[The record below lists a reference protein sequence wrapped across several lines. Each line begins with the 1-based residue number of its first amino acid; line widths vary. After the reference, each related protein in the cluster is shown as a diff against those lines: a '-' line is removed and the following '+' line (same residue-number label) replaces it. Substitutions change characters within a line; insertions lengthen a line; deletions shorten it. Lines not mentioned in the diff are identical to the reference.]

1 MARGLNITPTATD
14 PGGNTSEFSAPAAV
28 QGSTTNVTSELSSK
42 FGGFVYNRTTGRFT
56 QTLTITNISGAAITG
71 PIELV
76 LLDLK
81 NATLVNQSGT
91 TRGNPYITFLS
102 SGSLGIGQSLSI
114 TLVFADPTLATI
126 SYTPEF
132 VAGPIPPGD

>member
-1 MARGLNITPTATD
+1 M
-14 PGGNTSEFSAPAAV
+14 F
-28 QGSTTNVTSELSSK
+28 
-42 FGGFVYNRTTGRFT
+42 
-56 QTLTITNISGAAITG
+56 
-71 PIELV
+71 V
-76 LLDLK
+76 LLK
-81 NATLVNQSGT
+81 SS
-91 TRGNPYITFLS
+91 ITFLS